1 MSYQKVVTNFI
12 NQTRVLDSIHL
23 SGKSGTMAA
32 EVPDPVP
39 AVYLADDPAHR
50 PGDPAPVR
58 LLAHDPAP
66 DLVKALNHKFV
77 NLVENNHLYFGSNF
91 FFIF

>member
-1 MSYQKVVTNFI
+1 
-12 NQTRVLDSIHL
+12 
-23 SGKSGTMAA
+23 MAA

-66 DLVKALNHKFV
+66 DLGARAPPVDADLD
-77 NLVENNHLYFGSNF
+77 LVEF
-91 FFIF
+91 F